1 MKLSENWSWGGE
13 SNFRVGHLQLRGS
26 VRYVTMVL
34 AVCILRYASNI
45 CEQGRKG
52 TQVLYYIVISMYVLR
67 RTINIEVTSNIDI
80 ILV

>member
-1 MKLSENWSWGGE
+1 MGGRDTYGVVPG
-13 SNFRVGHLQLRGS
+13 NKV

-52 TQVLYYIVISMYVLR
+52 TQVLYYIVTSMYVLR
-67 RTINIEVTSNIDI
+67 RTISIEVTSNIDI